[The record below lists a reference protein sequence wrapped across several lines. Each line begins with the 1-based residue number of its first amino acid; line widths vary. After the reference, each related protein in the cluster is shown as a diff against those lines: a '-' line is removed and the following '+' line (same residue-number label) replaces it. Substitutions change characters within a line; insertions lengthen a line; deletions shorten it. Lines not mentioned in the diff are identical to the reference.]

1 MTEIAFPPVRI
12 CVLVKEVP
20 DVTAPRRIDP
30 GTGRMDRSGEGRL
43 NPYDAHAIEAAVG
56 LRERGAGVEEVVAV
70 SMGPP
75 TAARI
80 LQQALSRG
88 ADRSIHLTDPLLAGS
103 DLNGTAHALSR
114 VLARQSPDL
123 ILLGQQAD
131 DAECYAVAAAVAE
144 HLGLPSLSQVVSM
157 QVVGGRLEC
166 RRQAEYG
173 YDDVSIELPA
183 VIAVAEGINEP
194 RYPSLKAIMAARAN
208 PAEALSGEEAGVRP
222 DRVGHGNARALC
234 TDFGPP
240 PARPPARVIEDT
252 DPEAAVRAIVAWLD
266 ERRLLA

>member
-1 MTEIAFPPVRI
+1 M
-12 CVLVKEVP
+12 LVKEVP

-30 GTGRMDRSGEGRL
+30 DTGRLDRSGEGRL

-56 LRERGAGVEEVVAV
+56 LRERGAGAGEVVAV

-75 TAARI
+75 SAARI

-88 ADRSIHLTDPLLAGS
+88 ADRSIHLTDPALAGS
-103 DLNGTAHALSR
+103 DVNGTAYALSR
-114 VLARQSPDL
+114 VLARESPDL
-123 ILLGQQAD
+123 VLLGQQAD

-144 HLGLPSLSQVVSM
+144 HLALPSLSQVVSIR
-157 QVVGGRLEC
+157 VADGRLEC

-194 RYPSLKAIMAARAN
+194 RYPSLKAIMAARAK
-208 PAEALSGEEAGVRP
+208 PAEILSAEQAGVGFE
-222 DRVGHGNARALC
+222 RVGHANARALC
-234 TDFGPP
+234 TDFTPP
-240 PARPPARVIEDT
+240 PERPPARLIDDA